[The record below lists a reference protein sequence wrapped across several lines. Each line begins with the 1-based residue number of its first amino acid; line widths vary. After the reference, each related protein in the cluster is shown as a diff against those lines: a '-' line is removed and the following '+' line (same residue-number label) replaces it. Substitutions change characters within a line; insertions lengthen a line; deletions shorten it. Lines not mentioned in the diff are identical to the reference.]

1 MLENTWNSCKN
12 EYIDTCIWTRRTLV
26 QGLNM
31 DCTPTRFIVP
41 RIYQVPFVQGCTSR
55 YKDVWARAFVAN
67 ENEFLPDL
75 NN

>member
-1 MLENTWNSCKN
+1 MNAGKHLDFLQKRVYWYMYMDSQDAGSRFKH
-12 EYIDTCIWTRRTLV
+12 
-26 QGLNM
+26 GLS
-31 DCTPTRFIVP
+31 TRFIVP